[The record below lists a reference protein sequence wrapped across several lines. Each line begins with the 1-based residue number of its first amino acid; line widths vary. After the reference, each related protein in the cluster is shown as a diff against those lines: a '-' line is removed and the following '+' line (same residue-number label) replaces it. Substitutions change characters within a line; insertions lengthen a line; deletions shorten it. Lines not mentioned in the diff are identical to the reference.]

1 MIQAPPAYKMMTST
15 PKEPSSGGGV
25 SSLRPYKV
33 KRDFRSGVV
42 GSKLR
47 LDDSKLDSF
56 CSVDEAG
63 DTIVGKDMDETAE
76 SATAKDFRGIQTSGE
91 VPTSSPLNRDAPVNI
106 FSSQPP
112 PPPNHPPPVSTGYR

>member
-1 MIQAPPAYKMMTST
+1 MMTST

-42 GSKLR
+42 GSKPR

-112 PPPNHPPPVSTGYR
+112 PPPNPHPPPVSTGYR

>member
-1 MIQAPPAYKMMTST
+1 M
-15 PKEPSSGGGV
+15 

-56 CSVDEAG
+56 CTVDGGEAG

-106 FSSQPP
+106 FSSDPP
-112 PPPNHPPPVSTGYR
+112 HPPNPHPPPVSTGYRYEEHS

>member
-1 MIQAPPAYKMMTST
+1 M
-15 PKEPSSGGGV
+15 

-56 CSVDEAG
+56 CTVDGGEAG
-63 DTIVGKDMDETAE
+63 DTIVGKDMDETGDRLTHYTHLTILQTPL
-76 SATAKDFRGIQTSGE
+76 ATEDQ
-91 VPTSSPLNRDAPVNI
+91 
-106 FSSQPP
+106 
-112 PPPNHPPPVSTGYR
+112 

>member
-1 MIQAPPAYKMMTST
+1 M
-15 PKEPSSGGGV
+15 

-56 CSVDEAG
+56 CTVDGGEAG
-63 DTIVGKDMDETAE
+63 DTIVGKDMDETGDRLTHYIHFAI
-76 SATAKDFRGIQTSGE
+76 SQTSLAAE
-91 VPTSSPLNRDAPVNI
+91 NVT
-106 FSSQPP
+106 
-112 PPPNHPPPVSTGYR
+112 TK

>member
-1 MIQAPPAYKMMTST
+1 M
-15 PKEPSSGGGV
+15 

-56 CSVDEAG
+56 CTVDGGEAG
-63 DTIVGKDMDETAE
+63 DTIVGKDMDETGDRLTHYTHFTIFVTPLAAE
-76 SATAKDFRGIQTSGE
+76 DITTK
-91 VPTSSPLNRDAPVNI
+91 
-106 FSSQPP
+106 
-112 PPPNHPPPVSTGYR
+112 

>member
-1 MIQAPPAYKMMTST
+1 M
-15 PKEPSSGGGV
+15 

-56 CSVDEAG
+56 CTVDGGEAG
-63 DTIVGKDMDETAE
+63 DTIVGKDMDETGVIL
-76 SATAKDFRGIQTSGE
+76 THYTLVCLLIDLAKL
-91 VPTSSPLNRDAPVNI
+91 PTHWGSDPKNI
-106 FSSQPP
+106 
-112 PPPNHPPPVSTGYR
+112 

>member
-63 DTIVGKDMDETAE
+63 DTIVGKDEFYD
-76 SATAKDFRGIQTSGE
+76 
-91 VPTSSPLNRDAPVNI
+91 NRLHDVVRLLRFQHFKNA
-106 FSSQPP
+106 S
-112 PPPNHPPPVSTGYR
+112 

>member
-1 MIQAPPAYKMMTST
+1 M
-15 PKEPSSGGGV
+15 

-56 CSVDEAG
+56 CTVDGGEAG
-63 DTIVGKDMDETAE
+63 DTIIGKDMDETGVA
-76 SATAKDFRGIQTSGE
+76 
-91 VPTSSPLNRDAPVNI
+91 
-106 FSSQPP
+106 
-112 PPPNHPPPVSTGYR
+112 H

>member
-1 MIQAPPAYKMMTST
+1 MMTST
-15 PKEPSSGGGV
+15 PKEASSGGGV

-56 CSVDEAG
+56 CPVDGEAG
-63 DTIVGKDMDETAE
+63 DTIVGKDMDETGARL
-76 SATAKDFRGIQTSGE
+76 THYIHFTVFQTSLAAE
-91 VPTSSPLNRDAPVNI
+91 DIT
-106 FSSQPP
+106 
-112 PPPNHPPPVSTGYR
+112 TK

>member
-1 MIQAPPAYKMMTST
+1 M
-15 PKEPSSGGGV
+15 

-56 CSVDEAG
+56 CTVDGEAG
-63 DTIVGKDMDETAE
+63 DTIVGKDMDETGVIL
-76 SATAKDFRGIQTSGE
+76 THYTHFTIFQT
-91 VPTSSPLNRDAPVNI
+91 PLADENV
-106 FSSQPP
+106 
-112 PPPNHPPPVSTGYR
+112 TTK